1 MVRKHTPYFHQFMA
15 LGAEMVDR
23 IGFDSAFKFTSVENE
38 HLATRTRA
46 GLYDVYYQVLVD
58 VKGADAEKLLQR
70 VLVNDVGGMTDGK
83 VLYSSMC
90 NDKGGMIDDLTCF
103 RLSSTHFWLC
113 PTPSRVDHVT
123 AYLTE
128 QAAGRNAAV
137 TNLGA
142 GRAFI
147 SVQGPLSRKILAPLT
162 DIDISGAAL
171 PYYSFAR
178 GAVAGVPNAI
188 VSRTGYSGELGFEL
202 FYPGEYSHYMY
213 AALLAA
219 GRQYGMEPC
228 GLGALRSVRIE
239 KRYPLDRLDVDETT
253 SPIEA
258 GLGWTV
264 RFDKGAFIGC
274 DALGPPEGRGGDP
287 QIGHG
292 RVSRSR
298 LCSGAGLRHR
308 DRRQN
313 RRQGDLGGSG
323 LFPRQEPCARL
334 RGPRRRRGGDQGHR
348 HRCGRKKGGW
358 RNSSQGALRWRDGA
372 PEDVIIRRLIWTG

>member
-147 SVQGPLSRKILAPLT
+147 SVQGPLSRKILAP
-162 DIDISGAAL
+162 AL
-171 PYYSFAR
+171 LQLCPRRGRRRSERHRLAHRLFRRARLRTLLSRRVFSLHVRRAAR
-178 GAVAGVPNAI
+178 GREAI
-188 VSRTGYSGELGFEL
+188 WD
-202 FYPGEYSHYMY
+202 
-213 AALLAA
+213 
-219 GRQYGMEPC
+219 
-228 GLGALRSVRIE
+228 GALR
-239 KRYPLDRLDVDETT
+239 
-253 SPIEA
+253 
-258 GLGWTV
+258 
-264 RFDKGAFIGC
+264 
-274 DALGPPEGRGGDP
+274 
-287 QIGHG
+287 
-292 RVSRSR
+292 
-298 LCSGAGLRHR
+298 
-308 DRRQN
+308 
-313 RRQGDLGGSG
+313 
-323 LFPRQEPCARL
+323 
-334 RGPRRRRGGDQGHR
+334 PRRPTQRAYREALSAVWP
-348 HRCGRKKGGW
+348 RCR
-358 RNSSQGALRWRDGA
+358 
-372 PEDVIIRRLIWTG
+372 

>member
-128 QAAGRNAAV
+128 QAAGRNAGV

-202 FYPGEYSHYMY
+202 FYPGEYAHHMY

-239 KRYPLDRLDVDETT
+239 KRYPLYGLDVDETT

-274 DALGPPEGRGGDP
+274 DALARQKDEGVTRKLVMVAFPDLAFVPAPGCAIAIDDRTVGKVTSADRGYFLGKSLALGYVAPDVAAT
-287 QIGHG
+287 GT
-292 RVSRSR
+292 RVTVIDAAGKRADGEIR
-298 LCSGAGLRHR
+298 LKAPY
-308 DRRQN
+308 D
-313 RRQGDLGGSG
+313 GGM
-323 LFPRQEPCARL
+323 ARL
-334 RGPRRRRGGDQGHR
+334 
-348 HRCGRKKGGW
+348 KM
-358 RNSSQGALRWRDGA
+358 
-372 PEDVIIRRLIWTG
+372 

>member
-23 IGFDSAFKFTSVENE
+23 IGFVSAFKFTSVENE

-58 VKGADAEKLLQR
+58 LKGADAEKLLQR
-70 VLVNDVGGMTDGK
+70 VLVNDVASMTDGK

-128 QAAGRNAAV
+128 QAKGCNVGV

-202 FYPGEYSHYMY
+202 FYPGEYSHHMY

-239 KRYPLDRLDVDETT
+239 KRYPLYGLDVDETT

-264 RFDKGAFIGC
+264 RFDKGAFIGR
-274 DALGPPEGRGGDP
+274 DALARQKGEG
-287 QIGHG
+287 
-292 RVSRSR
+292 VSRKLVMVAFPDLAFVAAPGCAIAIDGRTVGKVTSADR
-298 LCSGAGLRHR
+298 GYFLGKSLALGYVAPDVAAAGTRVTVIDAAGQRADGEIHLKAPY
-308 DRRQN
+308 D
-313 RRQGDLGGSG
+313 GGM
-323 LFPRQEPCARL
+323 ARL
-334 RGPRRRRGGDQGHR
+334 
-348 HRCGRKKGGW
+348 KM
-358 RNSSQGALRWRDGA
+358 
-372 PEDVIIRRLIWTG
+372 